1 MKIKQRMTCIYALV
15 SFSGGVWRHLETG
28 DSPQAVW
35 FGLVVALLALAGAFL
50 LSRKNRL
57 PGYVLIYSSLVLES
71 GWFLHRMFSGH
82 ADGTSLR
89 VILILTMC
97 AAELAVLLWKTKE
110 TANSFSP
117 EER

>member
-1 MKIKQRMTCIYALV
+1 MKTKQLITCIYALV
-15 SFSGGVWRHLETG
+15 AFIGGAWRHLQTG

-82 ADGTSLR
+82 SEGKSIR

-97 AAELAVLLWKTKE
+97 AAELAVLLWKTKG
-110 TANSFSP
+110 TANSFP
-117 EER
+117 PK